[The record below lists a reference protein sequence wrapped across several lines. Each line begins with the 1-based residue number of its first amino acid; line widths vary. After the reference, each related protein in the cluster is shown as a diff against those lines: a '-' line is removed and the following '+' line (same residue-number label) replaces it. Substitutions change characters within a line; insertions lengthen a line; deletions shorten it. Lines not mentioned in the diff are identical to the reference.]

1 MGLMRILLYA
11 GKGGVGKTC
20 VAAATGVI
28 TARRGLRTL
37 VMSLDPAH
45 SLSDAFDLERSLMDK
60 NRGQPIPIGERL
72 WIQELDIHE
81 EMEKSWGEI
90 RRYLA
95 LLLNTSGIDDILAE
109 ELAVLPGMD
118 EVAALLH
125 INRYVKESAYDL
137 VILDCAPTAE
147 SLRFVSLPKALEW
160 YMKKIFRLERR
171 VVAYVRPVARRFMD
185 VPLPEDEYFADIERL
200 YQRLQGIDQVL
211 TDPNITSVRLITNP
225 EKMVLRESQRAF
237 MFFCLHQLSIDAVI
251 INRIFPVGSE
261 DPYLRVWQK
270 CQQEYLE
277 LARTYFHPVQIFEVP
292 LSDREILGYEK
303 LLEFGSNIYGERDPA
318 DFFSRRRPYQ
328 FVREHGRNVMK
339 LHLPFVEKGE
349 IDLSKIGDEVIVRVG
364 NIKKSIV
371 LPRALATKEPQGA
384 RLEGDQLLVD
394 FGGSDERDEDRNRG

>member
-1 MGLMRILLYA
+1 
-11 GKGGVGKTC
+11 
-20 VAAATGVI
+20 
-28 TARRGLRTL
+28 
-37 VMSLDPAH
+37 
-45 SLSDAFDLERSLMDK
+45 
-60 NRGQPIPIGERL
+60 
-72 WIQELDIHE
+72 
-81 EMEKSWGEI
+81 
-90 RRYLA
+90 
-95 LLLNTSGIDDILAE
+95 
-109 ELAVLPGMD
+109 
-118 EVAALLH
+118 
-125 INRYVKESAYDL
+125 
-137 VILDCAPTAE
+137 
-147 SLRFVSLPKALEW
+147 
-160 YMKKIFRLERR
+160 
-171 VVAYVRPVARRFMD
+171 
-185 VPLPEDEYFADIERL
+185 
-200 YQRLQGIDQVL
+200 
-211 TDPNITSVRLITNP
+211 
-225 EKMVLRESQRAF
+225 

-328 FVREHGRNVMK
+328 FVRDHGRTVMK